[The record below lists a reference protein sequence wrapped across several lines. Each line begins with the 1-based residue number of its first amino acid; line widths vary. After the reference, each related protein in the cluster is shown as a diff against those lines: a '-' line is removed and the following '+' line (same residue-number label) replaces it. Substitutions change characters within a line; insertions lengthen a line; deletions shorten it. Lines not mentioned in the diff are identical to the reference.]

1 MPRPRVDYRWDP
13 HYTTYLRQGYFPVK
27 LGFGK
32 GSLINRVWSRS
43 IYERGVN
50 MDKDLKTTLMSLTD
64 SLNRVAESIS
74 LLARAELESNLPS
87 PPAFVTQA
95 QEVLDH
101 ANATLVKAVDKTTHD
116 EAPGGDSD
124 TLENFEV
131 GSQVKYIGKRE
142 SLKGL
147 IGIVGEV
154 KERGW
159 LSIAWKNSDV
169 TSARTNEVQLF
180 GAQAPE
186 EITSDKESYQAP
198 VEEVVEEPAEEA
210 TAEPSEV
217 IIDEEASSFR
227 IPNGIYNKYAS
238 IHHIYSAGD
247 KERKWLRLRA
257 KRPLNCE
264 ETQIMCQRYLSSVQ
278 DAEYLAGVSA

>member
-1 MPRPRVDYRWDP
+1 
-13 HYTTYLRQGYFPVK
+13 
-27 LGFGK
+27 
-32 GSLINRVWSRS
+32 
-43 IYERGVN
+43 
-50 MDKDLKTTLMSLTD
+50 MDNDLKSNLMSLTD

-87 PPAFVTQA
+87 PPAFVTHA

-101 ANATLVKAVDKTTHD
+101 ANATLVKAVDKTTHE
-116 EAPGGDSD
+116 EAPSGDSD
-124 TLENFEV
+124 TSENFEV

-147 IGIVGEV
+147 VGIVGEV
-154 KERGW
+154 KDRGW
-159 LSIAWKNSDV
+159 LSIAWKNSEV
-169 TSARTNEVQLF
+169 TSARTNEVELF
-180 GAQAPE
+180 GAQVPK
-186 EITSDKESYQAP
+186 EITSDKESYQTP
-198 VEEVVEEPAEEA
+198 VEEVAEEPTEEA
-210 TAEPSEV
+210 TAEPSKV
-217 IIDEEASSFR
+217 IIDEEAASFR
-227 IPNGIYNKYAS
+227 IPNGIYNKFAS

-264 ETQIMCQRYLSSVQ
+264 ETQLMCKRYLSSVQ

>member
-1 MPRPRVDYRWDP
+1 
-13 HYTTYLRQGYFPVK
+13 
-27 LGFGK
+27 
-32 GSLINRVWSRS
+32 
-43 IYERGVN
+43 

-87 PPAFVTQA
+87 PPAFVTHA

-101 ANATLVKAVDKTTHD
+101 ANATLVEAVDKTTHE
-116 EAPGGDSD
+116 EAPSGDSD
-124 TLENFEV
+124 TSENFEV

-159 LSIAWKNSDV
+159 LSIAWKNSEV
-169 TSARTNEVQLF
+169 TSARTNEVEPF

-198 VEEVVEEPAEEA
+198 VEEVVEEVVEEPAEEV
-210 TAEPSEV
+210 TAEPSKV
-217 IIDEEASSFR
+217 IIDEGAASFR
-227 IPNGIYNKYAS
+227 IPKGIYNKFAS

-247 KERKWLRLRA
+247 KERKWLRMRA

-264 ETQIMCQRYLSSVQ
+264 ETQLMCKRYLSSVQ
-278 DAEYLAGVSA
+278 DAEYLAGVVL

>member
-1 MPRPRVDYRWDP
+1 
-13 HYTTYLRQGYFPVK
+13 
-27 LGFGK
+27 
-32 GSLINRVWSRS
+32 
-43 IYERGVN
+43 

-87 PPAFVTQA
+87 PPAFVTHA

-101 ANATLVKAVDKTTHD
+101 ANATLVKAVDKTTHE
-116 EAPGGDSD
+116 EAPSGDSD
-124 TLENFEV
+124 TSENFEV

-159 LSIAWKNSDV
+159 LSIAWKNSEV
-169 TSARTNEVQLF
+169 TSARTNEVEPF

-198 VEEVVEEPAEEA
+198 VEEVVEETAEEA
-210 TAEPSEV
+210 TAEPSKV
-217 IIDEEASSFR
+217 IIDEEAASFR
-227 IPNGIYNKYAS
+227 VPNGIYNKFAS

-264 ETQIMCQRYLSSVQ
+264 ETQLMCKRYLSSVQ

>member
-1 MPRPRVDYRWDP
+1 
-13 HYTTYLRQGYFPVK
+13 
-27 LGFGK
+27 
-32 GSLINRVWSRS
+32 
-43 IYERGVN
+43 
-50 MDKDLKTTLMSLTD
+50 MDNDLKSNLMSLTD

-87 PPAFVTQA
+87 PPAFVTHA

-101 ANATLVKAVDKTTHD
+101 ANATLVKAVDKTTHE
-116 EAPGGDSD
+116 EAPSGDSD
-124 TLENFEV
+124 TSENFEV

-147 IGIVGEV
+147 VGIVGEV
-154 KERGW
+154 KDRGW
-159 LSIAWKNSDV
+159 LSIAWKNSEV
-169 TSARTNEVQLF
+169 TSARTNEVELF
-180 GAQAPE
+180 GAQAPKE
-186 EITSDKESYQAP
+186 ITSDKESYQTPVEEVPKEITSDKESYQAP
-198 VEEVVEEPAEEA
+198 VEEVVEETAEEPAEEA
-210 TAEPSEV
+210 TAEPSKV
-217 IIDEEASSFR
+217 IIDEEAASFR
-227 IPNGIYNKYAS
+227 IPNGIYNKFAS

-264 ETQIMCQRYLSSVQ
+264 ETQLMCKRYLSSIQ

>member
-1 MPRPRVDYRWDP
+1 
-13 HYTTYLRQGYFPVK
+13 
-27 LGFGK
+27 
-32 GSLINRVWSRS
+32 
-43 IYERGVN
+43 
-50 MDKDLKTTLMSLTD
+50 MDNDLKSNLMSLTD

-87 PPAFVTQA
+87 PPAFVTHA

-101 ANATLVKAVDKTTHD
+101 ANATLVKAVDKTTHE
-116 EAPGGDSD
+116 EAPSGDSD
-124 TLENFEV
+124 TSENFEV

-147 IGIVGEV
+147 VGIVGEV
-154 KERGW
+154 KDRGW
-159 LSIAWKNSDV
+159 LSIAWKNSEV
-169 TSARTNEVQLF
+169 TSARTNEVELF
-180 GAQAPE
+180 GAQAPK

-198 VEEVVEEPAEEA
+198 VEEVVEETAEEPAEEA
-210 TAEPSEV
+210 TAEPSKV
-217 IIDEEASSFR
+217 IIDEEAASFR
-227 IPNGIYNKYAS
+227 IPNGIYNKFAS

-264 ETQIMCQRYLSSVQ
+264 ETQLMCKRYLSSVQ
-278 DAEYLAGVSA
+278 DAEYLAGVVL

>member
-1 MPRPRVDYRWDP
+1 
-13 HYTTYLRQGYFPVK
+13 
-27 LGFGK
+27 
-32 GSLINRVWSRS
+32 
-43 IYERGVN
+43 

-101 ANATLVKAVDKTTHD
+101 ANATLVKAVDKTTHE
-116 EAPGGDSD
+116 EAPSGDSD
-124 TLENFEV
+124 TSENFEV

-159 LSIAWKNSDV
+159 LSIAWKNSEV
-169 TSARTNEVQLF
+169 TSARTNEVEPF

-210 TAEPSEV
+210 TAEPSKV
-217 IIDEEASSFR
+217 IIDEEAASFR

-264 ETQIMCQRYLSSVQ
+264 ETQLMCKRYLSSVQ
-278 DAEYLAGVSA
+278 DAEYLTGVSA

>member
-1 MPRPRVDYRWDP
+1 
-13 HYTTYLRQGYFPVK
+13 
-27 LGFGK
+27 
-32 GSLINRVWSRS
+32 
-43 IYERGVN
+43 
-50 MDKDLKTTLMSLTD
+50 MDNDLKSNLMSLTD

-87 PPAFVTQA
+87 PPAFVTHA

-101 ANATLVKAVDKTTHD
+101 ANATLVKAVDKTTHE
-116 EAPGGDSD
+116 EAPSGDSD
-124 TLENFEV
+124 TSENFEV

-147 IGIVGEV
+147 VGIVGEV
-154 KERGW
+154 KDRGW
-159 LSIAWKNSDV
+159 LSIAWKNSEV
-169 TSARTNEVQLF
+169 TSARTNEVELF
-180 GAQAPE
+180 GAQAPK
-186 EITSDKESYQAP
+186 EITSDKESYQTP
-198 VEEVVEEPAEEA
+198 VEEVVEETAEEPAEEA
-210 TAEPSEV
+210 TAEPSKV
-217 IIDEEASSFR
+217 IIDEEAASFR
-227 IPNGIYNKYAS
+227 IPNGIYNKFAS

-264 ETQIMCQRYLSSVQ
+264 ETQLMCKRYLSSVQ